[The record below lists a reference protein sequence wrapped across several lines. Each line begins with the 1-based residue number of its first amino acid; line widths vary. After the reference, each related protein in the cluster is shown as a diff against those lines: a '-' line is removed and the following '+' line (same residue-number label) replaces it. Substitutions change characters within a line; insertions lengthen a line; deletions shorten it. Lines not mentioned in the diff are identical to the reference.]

1 MIPVITF
8 LINTP
13 FQPSVLKIKSQ
24 SLDDDKVPLFMS
36 FCYWHREGTKAVVSF
51 GLKLEKT

>member
-24 SLDDDKVPLFMS
+24 SLDDGKVPLFMS